1 MDQTTTMKLSVLPFL
16 LCPITLVAQD
26 KQASPLTLLAS
37 YMQGSFTSIEQARSD
52 TDYFEIELEM
62 ARFNTDAKDGVWLYV
77 EQATA
82 AKKEKPYRQRVY
94 HVQQVDENTFSSTIM
109 SIKGGEFWY
118 GSYKDPSA
126 LKALSMDS
134 LEALP
139 GCAITLTY
147 KDGEFV
153 GSTDGRQC
161 SNAWGKATYATSEV
175 TISPGLM
182 VSWDRGYNDA
192 GEQVWGAEKGGYRFA
207 KKP

>member
-1 MDQTTTMKLSVLPFL
+1 MRLPLLYALLLPTVL
-16 LCPITLVAQD
+16 IAQD
-26 KQASPLTLLAS
+26 KQASPFTLLTA
-37 YMQGSFTSIEQARSD
+37 YMQGTFSSVEQAKSD

-94 HVQQVDENTFSSTIM
+94 HVEQVDANTFTSTIM
-109 SIKGGEFWY
+109 SIKGGEVWY
-118 GSYKDPSA
+118 GSYAEPEK
-126 LKALSMDS
+126 LNGLSLDS

-147 KDGEFV
+147 KDGSFV
-153 GSTDGRQC
+153 GSTDGRKC
-161 SNAWGKATYATSEV
+161 ANAWGKATYATSEV

-192 GEQVWGAEKGGYRFA
+192 GEQVWGAEKGGYRFV
-207 KKP
+207 KKQ

>member
-1 MDQTTTMKLSVLPFL
+1 MKLSVLSL
-16 LCPITLVAQD
+16 LLFPITLVAQD
-26 KQASPLTLLAS
+26 KEASPFDLLTA
-37 YMQGSFTSIEQARSD
+37 YMQGSFTSVEQAKSD

-94 HVQQVDENTFSSTIM
+94 HVEQIDGNTFTSNIM
-109 SIKGGEFWY
+109 SIKGGEAFY
-118 GSYKDPSA
+118 GSFATPEK
-126 LKALSMDS
+126 LETLSLDS

-147 KDGEFV
+147 KDGAFV
-153 GSTDGRQC
+153 GSTDGRKC
-161 SNAWGKATYATSEV
+161 TNAWGKAAYATSEV
-175 TISPGLM
+175 TVSPGLM

-192 GEQVWGAEKGGYRFA
+192 GEQVWGAEKGGYRFV
-207 KKP
+207 KKR